1 MEVQANTSETAR
13 SAPKMKRVATAAF
26 VGTALE
32 WYDYYLFG
40 TAAALVF
47 GSVFF
52 IAENPLAG
60 TLASF
65 ATFAVGFIA
74 RPVGAIVFGHI
85 GDRLGRKKSL
95 MATIVIMGAATGLIG
110 FLPDYSVIG
119 VWAPIL
125 LVTLRIVQGL
135 AMGGEWSGAST
146 LITEHASRQNRGFYA
161 MLPQLGNPVGV
172 LVGVLIFTWLSSIQ
186 TPEDFISW
194 GWRIPFILA
203 IPFMLVGLWIR
214 TSITESTVFEK
225 VIHTEKARHVPILEV
240 LRQHKVRSALGIGV
254 CLLGT
259 AGYYFADTFLLNHG
273 TGTLGL
279 SFNALLNASL
289 IAAVIN
295 IPLFILWGLLANKIG
310 GFKMA
315 AAGASISLALAYPMF
330 MLVGIGT
337 EFSVGAAMVMGASM
351 VSISFAASGQILNEI
366 FPTEV
371 RQTGIGLA
379 YNMSATVAGFI
390 PFLATIVM
398 SSTGG
403 SIWWTA
409 SLLVLL
415 AAITLGTTLAARRY
429 RMPNL

>member
-1 MEVQANTSETAR
+1 MEVQATTQTTVSG
-13 SAPKMKRVATAAF
+13 PKMKRVATAAF
-26 VGTALE
+26 IGTVLE

-47 GSVFF
+47 GSIFF
-52 IAENPLAG
+52 TAENAMAG
-60 TLASF
+60 TLAAF

-74 RPVGAIVFGHI
+74 RPLGAIIFGHI

-95 MATIVIMGAATGLIG
+95 MATILIMGTVTGLIG
-110 FLPDYSVIG
+110 FIPDYATIG

-125 LVTLRIVQGL
+125 LVTLRVIQGI

-146 LITEHASRQNRGFYA
+146 LITEHASRQSRGFYA
-161 MLPQLGNPVGV
+161 MLPQLGNPVGI
-172 LVGVLIFTWLSSIQ
+172 LIGVLLFTFISGIQ
-186 TPEDFISW
+186 TPEDFIAW
-194 GWRIPFILA
+194 GWRIPFVLA

-214 TSITESTVFEK
+214 TSIPESVVFEK
-225 VIHTEKARHVPILEV
+225 IADAEKKQHVPVLEV
-240 LRQHKVRSALGIGV
+240 LRQHKLRSVLGVGV

-273 TGTLGL
+273 SGTLGL

-289 IAAVIN
+289 IAAVVN

-310 GFKMA
+310 GFKIA
-315 AAGASISLALAYPMF
+315 IIGAVTTLLLAYPMF
-330 MLVGIGT
+330 MLVGLGT
-337 EFSVGAAMVMGASM
+337 EFSVGSAMILGATM

-379 YNMSATVAGFI
+379 YNLSATVAGFI
-390 PFLATIVM
+390 PFLATIIM
-398 SSTGG
+398 SSTRG

-415 AAITLGTTLAARRY
+415 AAITLGSSLAARKY
-429 RMPNL
+429 RRPNL